1 MKPIE
6 QLRAERDKWKELAEW
21 QAEELARKQKLCVEQ
36 ADQILKYWRESEA
49 LRRELRIE
57 KCDSKRM
64 LAELKEIERNLKSIT
79 GMKDSISTMIDA
91 LESERNALRKRLQS
105 ATMFRIYT
113 GPIYINNVD
122 VMRCEGHR
130 LPKQPYMW
138 KVLSGN
144 GAVLGKDGDW
154 EYEPIPSSRDE
165 EFYARCRFD
174 TYEEAEAAALK
185 ALKEEGKDGEVR
197 HS

>member
-1 MKPIE
+1 MSGWAQREAEE
-6 QLRAERDKWKELAEW
+6 QEERAEWIE
-21 QAEELARKQKLCVEQ
+21 AR
-36 ADQILKYWRESEA
+36 LKRA
-49 LRRELRIE
+49 RELE
-57 KCDSKRM
+57 
-64 LAELKEIERNLKSIT
+64 EENE
-79 GMKDSISTMIDA
+79 
-91 LESERNALRKRLQS
+91 ALRKRLES
-105 ATMFRIYT
+105 ATMFRIHT
-113 GPIYINNVD
+113 APIYINNMD

-185 ALKEEGKDGEVR
+185 ALKEEEEDA
-197 HS
+197 